1 MWQNKSLFYTIVSE
15 YIIILSTHYIIVFFY
30 STSVYVLFGP
40 GIYTVKFK
48 HCKMRSL
55 FRNKKFVLDEKL
67 EWNASNFVILLEYKY
82 PNIFVFLIHTT
93 NLFSPLLNI
102 VYVNKDQGIHCLKKI
117 CKKWKQKKIFGFSNL
132 KNMAKF
138 EAFHWDNFIKHKL
151 LLSEFKCDAFIR
163 SVFEANRS
171 KVNKSQKKEKES
183 QKVKK
188 KVS

>member
-15 YIIILSTHYIIVFFY
+15 YIIILSTHCIIVFFY

-93 NLFSPLLNI
+93 NLFSPYWI
-102 VYVNKDQGIHCLKKI
+102 
-117 CKKWKQKKIFGFSNL
+117 
-132 KNMAKF
+132 
-138 EAFHWDNFIKHKL
+138 
-151 LLSEFKCDAFIR
+151 LSMSTKTRAFIVWKKLAR
-163 SVFEANRS
+163 NENR
-171 KVNKSQKKEKES
+171 KKYVAFQIWKIW
-183 QKVKK
+183 QILKRFAKTFHQA
-188 KVS
+188 